1 MRPKTVLE
9 NAVGS
14 IEDAMKQLN
23 RCTVAVQAMLDSPDE
38 EYNRDLASHLSW
50 LAKNAAACL
59 DAMRK
64 QESAERAR
72 WKSMGLDDELQLVKV
87 WLDEAPVNA
96 RAEVA
101 EHVAGLAAGGGL
113 LS

>member
-1 MRPKTVLE
+1 
-9 NAVGS
+9 
-14 IEDAMKQLN
+14 MKQLN
-23 RCTVAVQAMLDSPDE
+23 RCTVAVQAMLDSPDA
-38 EYNRDLASHLSW
+38 EYDRELASHLSW

-72 WKSMGLDDELQLVKV
+72 WKSMGLEDELQLVKV
-87 WLDEAPVNA
+87 WCDEAPQQA

-101 EHVAGLAAGGGL
+101 EHLAGLSEGGGL